1 MPAVQHFLH
10 LTVYPLIAEG
20 DFDSSRDYKTELQE
34 KLQVNGAIDIQYKVI
49 DSDEAQPKFTVQL
62 IVAGENIS
70 QGIGRSKKAAEQ
82 VAASVALKNI

>member
-1 MPAVQHFLH
+1 M
-10 LTVYPLIAEG
+10 
-20 DFDSSRDYKTELQE
+20 
-34 KLQVNGAIDIQYKVI
+34 I